1 MPTEPLQPQR
11 WPAALF
17 CLALLGLLALS
28 AWQWRD
34 GPPLSANLLQLLPS
48 DSHDALEQ
56 LATERMQEPLKRD
69 LMLLIRHD
77 EERETQRLT
86 ESLAAELRG
95 SGLFAQV
102 RERVQPDL
110 PAVAR
115 QLREQSLGLL
125 DDTERQQLIEHPARF
140 VQQRIER
147 LYDPFAASPLP
158 LEQDWFGIAG
168 LALQR
173 LPQLG
178 NLRTGGDGH
187 LIAEHAGQRWAVVHA
202 RTQGDAFDDRLPQQ
216 VAALVE
222 TARSAVETAGGELL
236 AAGGVL
242 HAAHGQRSARAEAS
256 LIGSLSLGAT
266 LLLLLWLFRTPR
278 ILLTALPVLVGALA
292 GAAACVAL
300 FGQMHVLTLVLGA
313 SLIGV
318 SLDFPLHY
326 LSKSWTLQP
335 WHGRRA
341 LRLILPGLALAL
353 LTNLIGYLA
362 LAFTPFPALTQVAV
376 FSAAGLLG
384 AFLCTT
390 CLLPLLLFNDRLQ
403 PWPRPLGWAQRWLQ
417 VRQALLSRI
426 GSPWLLAVFGL
437 FCLGGVLQLSFE
449 DDLRQWVSRA
459 PALQQQAERIG
470 TITGFQP
477 TSQYVLVRAADA
489 DALLERQAEVS
500 RRLSGLQAEQRLG
513 GHLALSQLVAPTAE
527 QNRLRTALPHL
538 LAASQPLTV
547 LGAATSNLQAEIER
561 LQAQPPVTIEAALA
575 GPLGEPWRALWLG
588 AQNDGVAGLISLQGL
603 RDGAALEQIAE
614 GVPGTTLV
622 DQPARLNQLFAAT
635 KLQAGELKLLASLLI
650 FALLC
655 IPFGPRG
662 ALRCLAVPL
671 LAALASLASL
681 GWLGQSLTLF
691 GLFGLLLVT
700 AIGVDY
706 AILMREQV
714 GGAAVSL
721 VGTLLAATTTWL
733 SFGLLAVS
741 STPAVSNFG
750 LTVSLGL
757 AFSFFLA
764 PWAIHQQDT
773 PAQAGRPYGAA

>member
-1 MPTEPLQPQR
+1 MPTERLQTRR

-17 CLALLGLLALS
+17 CLALLGLLALN

-34 GPPLSANLLQLLPS
+34 GPPLSANLLQLLP
-48 DSHDALEQ
+48 DASHDALEG

-77 EERETQRLT
+77 DERETWRLT

-125 DDTERQQLIEHPARF
+125 GDTERRQLIEHPARF

-178 NLRTGGDGH
+178 NVRAESDGS
-187 LIAEHAGQRWAVVHA
+187 LVAEHAGQRWRVIHA
-202 RTQGDAFDDRLPQQ
+202 RAQGDAFDEGSPQQ
-216 VAALVE
+216 VVTLVE
-222 TARSAVETAGGELL
+222 RARDDIEAAGGELL
-236 AAGGVL
+236 SAGGVL

-278 ILLTALPVLVGALA
+278 ILLAALPVLVGALS

-313 SLIGV
+313 SLIGA

-335 WHGRRA
+335 WHGRHA
-341 LRLILPGLALAL
+341 LGLILPGLALAL

-390 CLLPLLLFNDRLQ
+390 CLLPVLFSGHLT

-417 VRQALLSRI
+417 LRQALLARI
-426 GSPWLLAVFGL
+426 ATPWLLAGLGL
-437 FCLGGVLQLSFE
+437 FCLGGMLQLSFK
-449 DDLRQWVSRA
+449 DDLRQWISRA
-459 PALQQQAERIG
+459 PELQQQAERIAA
-470 TITGFQP
+470 ITGFQP
-477 TSQYVLVRAADA
+477 TSQYFLVRAENA
-489 DALLERQAEVS
+489 DALQT
-500 RRLSGLQAEQRLG
+500 EQRLVG
-513 GHLALSQLVAPTAE
+513 YLALSQLVAPITE
-527 QNRLRTALPHL
+527 QARLHAALPQL
-538 LAASQPLTV
+538 LAASQPLAA
-547 LGAATSNLQAEIER
+547 LGAATSNLRAEIEH
-561 LQAQPPVTIEAALA
+561 LQAQPPVTIEAALT

-603 RDGAALEQIAE
+603 RDGVAVEHIAE
-614 GVPGTTLV
+614 DVPGTTLV
-622 DQPARLNQLFAAT
+622 DQPARLNQLFTAT

-655 IPFGPRG
+655 FPFGPGG

-681 GWLGQSLTLF
+681 GWLGQPLTLF

-706 AILMREQV
+706 AILMREQI

-757 AFSFFLA
+757 VFSFFLA

-773 PAQAGRPYGAA
+773 PPQAGRPYGAA

>member
-34 GPPLSANLLQLLPS
+34 GPPLTANLLQLLPS
-48 DSHDALEQ
+48 DSHDVLEQ

-77 EERETQRLT
+77 DEREAQRLT

-140 VQQRIER
+140 VQQRIKR

-202 RTQGDAFDDRLPQQ
+202 RAQGDAFDERLPQQ

-278 ILLTALPVLVGALA
+278 ILLAALPVLVGALA

-341 LRLILPGLALAL
+341 LGLILPGLALAL

-390 CLLPLLLFNDRLQ
+390 CLLPVLFSGHLT
-403 PWPRPLGWAQRWLQ
+403 PWPHPLGWAQRWLQ
-417 VRQALLSRI
+417 LRQALLARI
-426 GSPWLLAVFGL
+426 ATPWLLAGLGL
-437 FCLGGVLQLSFE
+437 FCLGGVLQLSFK

-459 PALQQQAERIG
+459 PLLQQQAERIG

-477 TSQYVLVRAADA
+477 TSQYFLVRAADA
-489 DALLERQAEVS
+489 DALLERQAELS
-500 RRLSGLQAEQRLG
+500 RRLDALQTEQRLG
-513 GHLALSQLVAPTAE
+513 GYLALSQLVAPTAE
-527 QNRLRTALPHL
+527 QARLRPALAQL
-538 LAASQPLTV
+538 LAASQPLTA
-547 LGAATSNLQAEIER
+547 LGVDVHALRTEIER
-561 LQAQPPVTIEAALA
+561 LQAQPPVTLEAALT

-588 AQNDGVAGLISLQGL
+588 KTDDGVAGLISLQGL

-635 KLQAGELKLLASLLI
+635 KLQAGELKLLARDRKS
-650 FALLC
+650 
-655 IPFGPRG
+655 
-662 ALRCLAVPL
+662 V
-671 LAALASLASL
+671 
-681 GWLGQSLTLF
+681 
-691 GLFGLLLVT
+691 V
-700 AIGVDY
+700 
-706 AILMREQV
+706 
-714 GGAAVSL
+714 
-721 VGTLLAATTTWL
+721 
-733 SFGLLAVS
+733 
-741 STPAVSNFG
+741 
-750 LTVSLGL
+750 
-757 AFSFFLA
+757 
-764 PWAIHQQDT
+764 
-773 PAQAGRPYGAA
+773 

>member
-1 MPTEPLQPQR
+1 LPTEPLQPRR

-56 LATERMQEPLKRD
+56 LATERMQEPLRRD
-69 LMLLIRHD
+69 LMLLVRHAD
-77 EERETQRLT
+77 ERQARHLATRLST
-86 ESLAAELRG
+86 ELRS

-102 RERVQPDL
+102 RDTLQADL

-125 DDTERQQLIEHPARF
+125 AAADRQQLVDHPGSFILR
-140 VQQRIER
+140 RIER

-158 LEQDWFGIAG
+158 LGQDWFGLAG

-178 NLRTGGDGH
+178 NVRAENDGS
-187 LIAEHAGQRWAVVHA
+187 LVAEHAGQRWLVVHA
-202 RTQGDAFDDRLPQQ
+202 RAQGDAFDEGVPPQ

-222 TARSAVETAGGELL
+222 RARDDIEAAGGELL
-236 AAGGVL
+236 SAGGVL
-242 HAAHGQRSARAEAS
+242 HAAHGQHTARAESS
-256 LIGSLSLGAT
+256 LIGSLSLGTT

-278 ILLTALPVLVGALA
+278 ILLAALPVLVGALA

-318 SLDFPLHY
+318 SLDFPLHF

-341 LRLILPGLALAL
+341 LGLILPGLALAL

-390 CLLPLLLFNDRLQ
+390 CLLPVLFSGHLT

-417 VRQALLSRI
+417 LRQALLARI
-426 GSPWLLAVFGL
+426 ATPWLLAGLGL
-437 FCLGGVLQLSFE
+437 FCLGGVLQLSFK
-449 DDLRQWVSRA
+449 DDLRQWVSSA
-459 PALQQQAERIG
+459 PELQQQAERIAA
-470 TITGFQP
+470 ITGFQP
-477 TSQYVLVRAADA
+477 TSQYFLVRAENADT
-489 DALLERQAEVS
+489 LLERQAQLS
-500 RRLSGLQAEQRLG
+500 LRLDALQTEQRLVG
-513 GHLALSQLVAPTAE
+513 YLALSQLLAPRPE
-527 QNRLRTALPHL
+527 QARLRAALPPL
-538 LAASQPLTV
+538 LAASRPLTA
-547 LGAATSNLQAEIER
+547 LGVDVDTLRVEIEH

-575 GPLGEPWRALWLG
+575 GPLGEAWRALWLG
-588 AQNDGVAGLISLQGL
+588 KTSDGVAGLISLQGL
-603 RDGAALEQIAE
+603 RDSTALAAIARD
-614 GVPGTTLV
+614 VPGTTLV

-635 KLQAGELKLLASLLI
+635 KLQAAELKVLASLLI

-655 IPFGPRG
+655 LPFGATG
-662 ALRCLAVPL
+662 ALRCIAVPL

-681 GWLGQSLTLF
+681 GWLGQPLTLF

-706 AILMREQV
+706 AILMRERV
-714 GGAAVSL
+714 GGVAVSL

-733 SFGLLAVS
+733 SFGLLAIS

-764 PWAIHQQDT
+764 PWATIEQD
-773 PAQAGRPYGAA
+773 PPPHAGRPYGAA

>member
-1 MPTEPLQPQR
+1 LPTEHLQTRR

-17 CLALLGLLALS
+17 CLALLGLLALN

-34 GPPLSANLLQLLPS
+34 GPPLSANLLQLLP
-48 DSHDALEQ
+48 DASHGALEG

-77 EERETQRLT
+77 DERETWRLT

-110 PAVAR
+110 PAVVR
-115 QLREQSLGLL
+115 QLREQTLGLL
-125 DDTERQQLIEHPARF
+125 GDTERQQLIEHPARF

-168 LALQR
+168 LALQG
-173 LPQLG
+173 LPQPG
-178 NLRTGGDGH
+178 SLRTGGDGR

-202 RTQGDAFDDRLPQQ
+202 RTQGDAFDERLPQQ

-222 TARSAVETAGGELL
+222 AARSAVETAGGELL

-278 ILLTALPVLVGALA
+278 ILLAALPVLVGALS

-341 LRLILPGLALAL
+341 LGLILPGLALAL

-376 FSAAGLLG
+376 FSTAGLLG

-390 CLLPLLLFNDRLQ
+390 CLLPQLFNGRLQ

-417 VRQALLSRI
+417 VRQALLARI

-470 TITGFQP
+470 TITGFLP
-477 TSQYVLVRAADA
+477 TSQYLLVRAADA
-489 DALLERQAEVS
+489 DGLLERQAELS
-500 RRLSGLQAEQRLG
+500 RRLSDLQAEQRLG

-527 QNRLRTALPHL
+527 QDRLRAALPHL
-538 LAASQPLTV
+538 LAASQPLAA
-547 LGAATSNLQAEIER
+547 LGAARSNLQAEIER

-603 RDGAALEQIAE
+603 RDGAALELIAE
-614 GVPGTTLV
+614 DVPGTTLV

-655 IPFGPRG
+655 FPFGPSG

-681 GWLGQSLTLF
+681 GWLGQPLTLF

-764 PWAIHQQDT
+764 PWAIHQQD
-773 PAQAGRPYGAA
+773 PPPQAGRPYGAA

>member
-1 MPTEPLQPQR
+1 LPTEPLQPRR

-56 LATERMQEPLKRD
+56 LATERVQEPLKRD

-77 EERETQRLT
+77 DEREAQRLT

-115 QLREQSLGLL
+115 QLREQSLGFL

-202 RTQGDAFDDRLPQQ
+202 RTQGDAFDERLPQQ

-278 ILLTALPVLVGALA
+278 ILLAALPVLVGALA

-353 LTNLIGYLA
+353 ATNLIGYLA

-390 CLLPLLLFNDRLQ
+390 CLLPVFFNGRLT
-403 PWPRPLGWAQRWLQ
+403 PWPQPLGWARHWLQ
-417 VRQALLSRI
+417 LRQALLGRI
-426 GSPWLLAVFGL
+426 ATPWLLAGLGL
-437 FCLGGVLQLSFE
+437 FCVGGVLQLSFK
-449 DDLRQWVSRA
+449 DDLRQWVSNA
-459 PALQQQAERIG
+459 PELQRQAERIG
-470 TITGFQP
+470 SITGFQP
-477 TSQYVLVRAADA
+477 TSQYFLVRATDA
-489 DALLERQAEVS
+489 DQLLQRQAELS
-500 RRLSGLQAEQRLG
+500 RELDALQNEQRLG
-513 GHLALSQLVAPTAE
+513 GHLALSQLVAPASE
-527 QNRLRTALPHL
+527 QTRLRAALPQL
-538 LAASQPLTV
+538 LTARQPLEA
-547 LGAATSNLQAEIER
+547 LGVAPEQLQTEIEH

-575 GPLGEPWRALWLG
+575 GPLGEAWRALWLG
-588 AQNDGVAGLISLQGL
+588 KTDGGVAGLISLQGL
-603 RDGAALEQIAE
+603 REGAVLEQIAE

-635 KLQAGELKLLASLLI
+635 KLQAGELKLLANLLI

-655 IPFGPRG
+655 FPFGPGG
-662 ALRCLAVPL
+662 ALHCLAVPL

-764 PWAIHQQDT
+764 PWAIHKQDT

>member
-34 GPPLSANLLQLLPS
+34 GPPLTANLLQLLPS
-48 DSHDALEQ
+48 DSHDVLEQ

-77 EERETQRLT
+77 DEREAQRLT

-140 VQQRIER
+140 VQQRIKR

-202 RTQGDAFDDRLPQQ
+202 RAQGDAFDERLPQQ

-278 ILLTALPVLVGALA
+278 ILLAALPVLVGALA

-341 LRLILPGLALAL
+341 LGLILPGLALAL

-390 CLLPLLLFNDRLQ
+390 CLLPVLFSGHLT
-403 PWPRPLGWAQRWLQ
+403 PWPHPLGWAQRWLQ
-417 VRQALLSRI
+417 LRQALLARI
-426 GSPWLLAVFGL
+426 ATPWLLAGLGL
-437 FCLGGVLQLSFE
+437 FCLGGVLQLSFK

-459 PALQQQAERIG
+459 PLLQQQAERIG

-477 TSQYVLVRAADA
+477 TSQYFLVRAADA
-489 DALLERQAEVS
+489 DALLERQAELS
-500 RRLSGLQAEQRLG
+500 RRLDALQTEQRLG
-513 GHLALSQLVAPTAE
+513 GYLALSQLVAPTAE
-527 QNRLRTALPHL
+527 QARLRPALAQL
-538 LAASQPLTV
+538 LAASQPLTA
-547 LGAATSNLQAEIER
+547 LGVDVHALRTEIER
-561 LQAQPPVTIEAALA
+561 LQAQPPVTLEAALT

-588 AQNDGVAGLISLQGL
+588 KTDDGVAGLISLQGL

-622 DQPARLNQLFAAT
+622 DQPARLNQL
-635 KLQAGELKLLASLLI
+635 
-650 FALLC
+650 
-655 IPFGPRG
+655 
-662 ALRCLAVPL
+662 
-671 LAALASLASL
+671 
-681 GWLGQSLTLF
+681 
-691 GLFGLLLVT
+691 
-700 AIGVDY
+700 
-706 AILMREQV
+706 
-714 GGAAVSL
+714 
-721 VGTLLAATTTWL
+721 
-733 SFGLLAVS
+733 
-741 STPAVSNFG
+741 
-750 LTVSLGL
+750 
-757 AFSFFLA
+757 
-764 PWAIHQQDT
+764 
-773 PAQAGRPYGAA
+773 

>member
-1 MPTEPLQPQR
+1 MPTDQLPSRR
-11 WPAALF
+11 WPAILF
-17 CLALLGLLALS
+17 GLALIGLLALS
-28 AWQWRD
+28 AWQWRN

-48 DSHDALEQ
+48 GSHDTLEQ
-56 LATERMQEPLKRD
+56 LAAERMQEPLNRD
-69 LMLLIRHD
+69 LMLLVRHAD
-77 EERETQRLT
+77 EQQARRLAV
-86 ESLAAELRG
+86 AAATDLLE
-95 SGLFAQV
+95 SGLFEQV
-102 RERVQPDL
+102 RSSLKSDL
-110 PAVAR
+110 PAVNR
-115 QLREQSLGLL
+115 QLQQHSLALLASTDRE
-125 DDTERQQLIEHPARF
+125 QLIEHPE
-140 VQQRIER
+140 QYILQRIER

-158 LEQDWFGIAG
+158 IEQDWFGIAG

-173 LPQLG
+173 LPQAG
-178 NLRTGGDGH
+178 NVRADTDGS
-187 LIAEHAGQRWAVVHA
+187 LVADYAGQRWAVVHA
-202 RTQGDAFDDRLPQQ
+202 RTHGNAFDEQLPQQ
-216 VAALVE
+216 VAALV
-222 TARSAVETAGGELL
+222 AAVRGRVESGAGEML
-236 AAGGVL
+236 AAGGLL
-242 HAAHGQRSARAEAS
+242 HAAHGQQQARQEAS

-278 ILLTALPVLVGALA
+278 ILLAALPVAVGALA

-353 LTNLIGYLA
+353 ATNLIGYLA

-390 CLLPLLLFNDRLQ
+390 CLLPVFFNGRLT
-403 PWPRPLGWAQRWLQ
+403 PWPQPLGWARHWLQ
-417 VRQALLSRI
+417 LRQALLARVAT
-426 GSPWLLAVFGL
+426 PWLLAGLGL
-437 FCLGGVLQLSFE
+437 FCVGGVLQLSFK
-449 DDLRQWVSRA
+449 DDLRQWVSNA
-459 PALQQQAERIG
+459 PELQRQAERIG
-470 TITGFQP
+470 SITGFQP
-477 TSQYVLVRAADA
+477 TSQYFLVRATDA
-489 DALLERQAEVS
+489 DQLLQRQSELS
-500 RRLSGLQAEQRLG
+500 RELDTLQSEQRLG
-513 GHLALSQLVAPTAE
+513 GHLALSQLVAPTSE
-527 QNRLRTALPHL
+527 QTRLRAALPQL
-538 LAASQPLTV
+538 LTARQPLEA
-547 LGAATSNLQAEIER
+547 LGVAPEQLQMEIER
-561 LQAQPPVTIEAALA
+561 LRAQPPVTIEAALA

-588 AQNDGVAGLISLQGL
+588 QSGDGVAGLISLQGL
-603 RDGAALEQIAE
+603 RDSAPLVAIAE
-614 GVPGTTLV
+614 AVPDTTLI
-622 DQPARLNQLFAAT
+622 DRPAQLNQLFAET
-635 KLQAGELKLLASLLI
+635 KLQAAELKVIASLLI
-650 FALLC
+650 LALLC
-655 IPFGPRG
+655 LPFGAGG
-662 ALRCLAVPL
+662 ALRCIAVPL

-681 GWLGQSLTLF
+681 GWLGQPLTLF

-706 AILMREQV
+706 AILMRERV

-733 SFGLLAVS
+733 SFGLLAIS

-764 PWAIHQQDT
+764 PWATIEQD
-773 PAQAGRPYGAA
+773 PPPHAGSPHGAA